1 MIILFELKLIFKQPP
16 KLVAL
21 VVELLVPEVDDW
33 TIGIVAQMTTVGEV
47 SPVIELLAS
56 MVKVIVS
63 IIGPLA
69 FVAKTMSSI
78 TRMTVQVTKLQCG
91 KFKYNAIM
99 VKFFNL
105 MILI

>member
-1 MIILFELKLIFKQPP
+1 MI
-16 KLVAL
+16 A
-21 VVELLVPEVDDW
+21 
-33 TIGIVAQMTTVGEV
+33 VGEV

>member
-1 MIILFELKLIFKQPP
+1 MIILFELKLTFKQPP

-21 VVELLVPEVDDW
+21 VVESLVPEVDYW
-33 TIGIVAQMTTVGEV
+33 TIRIVAQMTTVGVV
-47 SPVIELLAS
+47 SPVIGLLAS

-78 TRMTVQVTKLQCG
+78 TRMTVQMTKLQCG

>member
-1 MIILFELKLIFKQPP
+1 MI
-16 KLVAL
+16 A
-21 VVELLVPEVDDW
+21 
-33 TIGIVAQMTTVGEV
+33 VGEV

-99 VKFFNL
+99 VNFFNL